1 MAPNTVS
8 HTDTARESGPA
19 PTPPVQTI
27 ARARTSQGAAA
38 WFAEK
43 TQEHLAAGLALI
55 AGFVDAY
62 GVITYGIYLS
72 FMSGNTTQT
81 GYRIGQGNFA
91 AAVPAALAIVF
102 FVGGSFAGAL
112 LADVAGRRARRLIF
126 GLVAAS
132 LALIIG
138 LTQLGLSYSWVH
150 IATISFA
157 MGVMNSALS
166 RVGALAVSLTFV
178 TGTLS
183 KLGAQLALAARR
195 APLADSQGS
204 WDTPMHRALRL
215 AGIWGAFLAGALLSG
230 AATPRFGV
238 WVLLAPA
245 LVLAALAALD
255 RPVSA
260 AVDRRKRAIA
270 DQGLKRA

>member
-1 MAPNTVS
+1 MATNTIN
-8 HTDTARESGPA
+8 HTDTAREHRPA
-19 PTPPVQTI
+19 PLPPAQTI
-27 ARARTSQGAAA
+27 APARTSQGAAA

-43 TQEHLAAGLALI
+43 TQEHLAAGLAMI

-91 AAVPAALAIVF
+91 AAVPAAVAIVF

-112 LADVAGRRARRLIF
+112 LADLAGRRARRLIF

-138 LTQLGLSYSWVH
+138 LTQLGLSYSGVH

-157 MGVMNSALS
+157 MGVVNSALS
-166 RVGALAVSLTFV
+166 RVGALSVSLTFV

-183 KLGAQLALAARR
+183 KLGVQLALAARR
-195 APLADSQGS
+195 APLADSQGP
-204 WDTPMHRALRL
+204 WDTPMHRALLL
-215 AGIWGAFLAGALLSG
+215 AGIWVAFLAGALLAG
-230 AATPRFGV
+230 AATPQYDA
-238 WVLLAPA
+238 WVLLAPT
-245 LVLAALAALD
+245 LILAALAALD

-260 AVDRRKRAIA
+260 AVDRRKRALA
-270 DQGLKRA
+270 GQGS